1 MMIFISLF
9 VVVVLMTLFT
19 WIYNSQRRNNVS
31 DATVEID
38 QIDDHRRSDAISK
51 NLFDIFSSHMIY
63 AINILTNQ
71 GINVLQCFELSLALG
86 KLIYLIQ

>member
-19 WIYNSQRRNNVS
+19 WVYNSQRRNNAS
-31 DATVEID
+31 DTAVEID
-38 QIDDHRRSDAISK
+38 QIDDHRRSNAISK
-51 NLFDIFSSHMIY
+51 ILFDIFSTHMIY

-71 GINVLQCFELSLALG
+71 GINVLQCFELSLDWVN
-86 KLIYLIQ
+86 KLI